1 MAKNH
6 LTGNVRAPS
15 YFGPLGGKP
24 ANNII
29 SGSLH
34 GDGTNITNVAR
45 VTANGSTDNLVT
57 IGSSAQRLVG
67 EPNLKF
73 NGSRLYV
80 NGTITGSSLNLTGLS
95 AGTATTSSYL
105 ALDANNNVV
114 LTSSAGGSGGTI
126 GPAEDGDYDDGLY
139 TDFTP
144 STPIGTP
151 IDRFNEVLKILAP
164 TPAPVVKAINEQST
178 DGVTAKLS
186 FGSSFPI
193 TGYTS
198 SGTQAG
204 FDAVDRSGSYG
215 VATSGSNFRLG
226 IYSNEQNISGTIN
239 YNVAESVSNGNVAYA
254 SGAFGNGETGTL
266 KLELNGTV
274 IHSVDLSSFTGAGNP
289 GTGSGTSLTSG
300 SGFVEVS
307 VSASS
312 FDGNGAEWYIFK
324 HRTAKYEINSGSMKT
339 GWNYLRVIHTVGST
353 DNATNYIEWINDPS
367 GAVDDLEISN
377 PRIEDITL
385 VGSKYLSGVQYNTN
399 ATAEYRAD
407 ILNLYRNVYAAS
419 GNPISFSATNSST
432 PSAQSVPDI
441 GPSEDNTKVLGIT
454 GSLDVNADTDTL
466 FSGSVST
473 NVTVTHPLKAT
484 ISNTGSA
491 TTGDGFLID
500 NRTLASTNLIER
512 FHDESLRK
520 TSGSYSTQGAV
531 DAAAS
536 IWDSENHMTGGGA
549 TGHTDG
555 LLFFNQRLYSPVDGD
570 VPAGGNFSSLLNVE
584 SGQPDYSGVTGTRT
598 FYRVLTNSSGVTKR
612 DFKITSTKN
621 SSRINNS
628 SLSTQNINFFAKIP
642 GSTGWMDISQNF
654 TYGSVS
660 DNDGALINGADDNS
674 NLTGLGN
681 SVHCITFGTES
692 VANGEYA
699 MIKILADESWT
710 GYLSQLQFQLGASDA
725 AAPTEAPA
733 LDDIDANNS
742 GVSDAKLSFGTS
754 NTIFGYSN
762 ATGSSISLTDF
773 DSNDLYSLSG
783 DRRGVFSSKPTL
795 AGELNE
801 DVGSNGDNYPANAFK
816 DAFTGSLVLEV
827 NGTEVHTVDL
837 SSTLNAISNDFNAN
851 NSGFSVSAI
860 GFSTTTDD
868 IPDYTKPYRTG
879 DYEIGAD
886 DQNIGWNYA
895 RVIHRIG
902 SNDTV
907 TNYVEWVTDTNSDAL
922 ATGSLELTNFD
933 HNDVYYQSGVR
944 YFASRPS
951 ASLLYTAQNVY
962 KNVYQNG
969 TAVTFPTTTNCS
981 VTNIRI
987 SGSGVSTQDSAA
999 SSVALPALND
1009 TTNCEQQDI
1018 QVTGT
1023 ILYDNQLSI
1032 SGGLGVF
1039 TDYDV
1044 AVTSRIIHPLK
1055 STLNTD
1061 SQSKTSFM
1069 FYSGSIGSTTTSSAE
1084 YFGLESYRILSG
1096 NYANQSDVTSSSN
1109 VWDSQNSV
1117 NDTGSYAAYADGMV
1131 SANGYL
1137 ISPLQIGNAGDTR
1150 NVADGGSLQAPA
1162 GSPNYSSLDIATRT
1176 YYRHFVNDTG
1186 LAKATFKLKLYGDA
1200 NLISKSGAFYTGSL
1214 GANKNI
1220 TVELKVPFDPAFSGL
1235 DDTSTAWGDA
1245 IKPFSAGTQPDA
1257 DGVGIL
1263 NLGGSDLNQTVGG
1276 SGREIPIQ
1284 LQGKQVRNTQYFVV
1298 KISAHEDW
1306 TGYLSR
1312 IEIDYS

>member
-15 YFGPLGGKP
+15 YFGPLGGEP
-24 ANNII
+24 SNNII

-34 GDGTNITNVAR
+34 GDGTNVTNVAR
-45 VTANGSTDNLVT
+45 VTANGTTDNLIT
-57 IGSSAQRLVG
+57 IGSTAQSLVG
-67 EPNLKF
+67 EPNLRF

-80 NGTITGSSLNLTGLS
+80 NGSITGSSLSLIGLS
-95 AGTATTSSYL
+95 AGTTTTSSYL
-105 ALDANNNVV
+105 ALDADNNVI
-114 LTSSAGGSGGTI
+114 LTSSAAGSGSGVI
-126 GPAEDGDYDDGLY
+126 GPAEDGNYDDGLY

-164 TPAPVVKAINEQST
+164 TPAPVARAINEQST
-178 DGVTAKLS
+178 DGTTAKLS

-226 IYSNEQNISGTIN
+226 VYSSEQDISGTIN
-239 YNVAESVSNGNVAYA
+239 YNVAESITNGNIAYA
-254 SGAFGNGETGTL
+254 SGAFGNGEIGTL

-274 IHSVDLSSFTGAGNP
+274 IHSVDLSGFAGAGNP
-289 GTGSGTSLTSG
+289 ATGSAQSLTSG
-300 SGFVEVS
+300 SGFVNVS
-307 VSASS
+307 VTASS
-312 FDGNGAEWYIFK
+312 FDGNGSEWYIFK
-324 HRTAKYEINSGSMKT
+324 HRTAKYQISSGSMNT

-353 DNATNYIEWINDPS
+353 DNTTNYIEWVNDPS
-367 GAVDDLEISN
+367 GAVDDLAVSS
-377 PRIEDITL
+377 PRIEDIAL
-385 VGSKYLSGVQYNTN
+385 VGSRYISGVQYNTN
-399 ATAEYRAD
+399 VTANYKAD

-419 GNPISFSATNSST
+419 GTPITFSVTNSST

-441 GPSEDNTKVLGIT
+441 GVSEDNTKILGIT
-454 GSLDVNADTDTL
+454 GSIDVNAEVDSL
-466 FSGSVST
+466 FNSAVTT
-473 NVTVTHPLKAT
+473 NITVTHPLKAT

-491 TTGDGFLID
+491 TTGNGFLIE
-500 NRTLASTNLIER
+500 NRTLASTNTSEK
-512 FHDESLRK
+512 FHDESFRK
-520 TSGSYSTQGAV
+520 TSGSYDTQGAV
-531 DAAAS
+531 DVAAS
-536 IWDSENHMTGGGA
+536 IWDSQNHMTGGGA
-549 TGHTDG
+549 AGHTDG
-555 LLFFNQRLYSPVDGD
+555 LLYFNQRLYSPVDTDIPASGD
-570 VPAGGNFSSLLNVE
+570 FNSIANTE
-584 SGQPDYSGVTGTRT
+584 AGQPDYSGITGTRT
-598 FYRVLTNSSGVTKR
+598 FFRVLTNSSGVTKR
-612 DFKITSTKN
+612 DIKITSTKN
-621 SSRINNS
+621 ATSYSNTALDTS
-628 SLSTQNINFFAKIP
+628 NIHFYAKIP
-642 GSTGWMDISQNF
+642 ASTGWMDISQDF
-654 TYGSVS
+654 VYGSVT
-660 DNDGALINGADDNS
+660 DAAGALIAGAANDTDS
-674 NLTGLGN
+674 GN
-681 SVHCITFGTES
+681 NVHHVTFGTAS
-692 VANGEYA
+692 VANSEYVVL
-699 MIKILADESWT
+699 KIEADESWA
-710 GYLSQLQFQLGASDA
+710 GYISQLDFQLGATTNTA
-725 AAPTEAPA
+725 TEAPA
-733 LDDIDANNS
+733 LDDVDANNS

-754 NTIFGYSN
+754 NTISGYSN
-762 ATGSSISLTDF
+762 ATGSSIGLSDF

-783 DRRGVFSSKPTL
+783 DRRGVFGSKPTL

-801 DVGSNGDNYPANAFK
+801 DVPGNGDNYPVNAFK
-816 DAFTGSLVLEV
+816 DAFTGSLILEV
-827 NGTEVHTVDL
+827 NGTEVHNVDL
-837 SSTLNAISNDFNAN
+837 SATLNAISNNFNAN
-851 NSGFSVSAI
+851 NSGFSVSAV

-902 SNDTV
+902 GSDTT
-907 TNYVEWVTDTNSDAL
+907 TNYVEWTVDTDSDAL

-951 ASLLYTAQNVY
+951 ASLLYTAQSVY

-1055 STLNTD
+1055 STLNTN
-1061 SQSKTSFM
+1061 SQSKISFM

-1096 NYANQSDVTSSSN
+1096 NYVSQSNVTSSGN
-1109 VWDSQNSV
+1109 VWDSQISV
-1117 NDTGSYAAYADGMV
+1117 NDTASYAAYGDGMV

-1150 NVADGGSLQAPA
+1150 NIADGGSLQAPA
-1162 GSPNYSSLDIATRT
+1162 GSPNYSSLDITTRA
-1176 YYRHFVNDTG
+1176 YYRHFINDTG

-1214 GANKNI
+1214 GANNNI
-1220 TVELKVPFDPAFSGL
+1220 TVELKAPFDPAFSGL

-1245 IKPFSAGTQPDA
+1245 IRPFASGDQPIV
-1257 DGVGIL
+1257 DGKGIL
-1263 NLGGSDLNQTVGG
+1263 NLGGSDLNQTVDG
-1276 SGREIPIQ
+1276 SGREIPLQ
-1284 LQGKQVRNTQYFVV
+1284 LQAKQVRDTQYFVV
-1298 KISAHEDW
+1298 KISAHKDW

-1312 IEIDYS
+1312 IEVDYS

>member
-15 YFGPLGGKP
+15 YFGPLGGEP

-34 GDGTNITNVAR
+34 GDGTNISNVAR
-45 VTANGSTDNLVT
+45 VVANGTTDYLVT
-57 IGSSAQRLVG
+57 IGSSAQSLVG
-67 EPNLKF
+67 EPNLRF

-80 NGTITGSSLNLTGLS
+80 DGAITGSSLNLTGLS
-95 AGTATTSSYL
+95 TGTATTSSYL
-105 ALDANNNVV
+105 ALDANNNLV
-114 LTSSAGGSGGTI
+114 LTSSAGGTGGTI

-164 TPAPVVKAINEQST
+164 TPAPVVRAINEQST

-186 FGSSFPI
+186 FGSSYPV
-193 TGYTS
+193 TDYTS

-204 FDAVDRSGSYG
+204 FDAVDRSGSYS

-226 IYSNEQNISGTIN
+226 VYSNEQDITGTIN

-274 IHSVDLSSFTGAGNP
+274 IHSVDLSGFAGTGNP
-289 GTGSGTSLTSG
+289 ATGSAESLTSG
-300 SGFVEVS
+300 SGFVNVS
-307 VSASS
+307 VTASS

-324 HRTAKYEINSGSMKT
+324 HRTAKYQISSGSMKT

-367 GAVDDLEISN
+367 GAVDDLAISN

-385 VGSKYLSGVQYNTN
+385 VGSKYLSGVEYNTN
-399 ATAEYRAD
+399 ATAKYKAD

-419 GNPISFSATNSST
+419 GTPISFSVSNSSI

-441 GPSEDNTKVLGIT
+441 GVSENNTKVLGIT

-466 FSGSVST
+466 FSGSVTT

-484 ISNTGSA
+484 ISSTGSA
-491 TTGDGFLID
+491 TTGDGFLVD

-549 TGHTDG
+549 AGHTDG

-660 DNDGALINGADDNS
+660 DNDGALINGADDNN

-754 NTIFGYSN
+754 NTISGYSN

-827 NGTEVHTVDL
+827 NGTEVHTLDL
-837 SSTLNAISNDFNAN
+837 SSTLNAISNDFNGN
-851 NSGFSVSAI
+851 NSGFSVSAV

-879 DYEIGAD
+879 DYEIGAN
-886 DQNIGWNYA
+886 DQNVGWNYA

-902 SNDTV
+902 SNDTE

-933 HNDVYYQSGVR
+933 HSDVYYQSGVR

-987 SGSGVSTQDSAA
+987 SGSGVSTQDSVA

-1084 YFGLESYRILSG
+1084 YFGLETYRILSG
-1096 NYANQSDVTSSSN
+1096 NYVSQSNVTSSGN

-1117 NDTGSYAAYADGMV
+1117 NDTASYAAYGDGMV

-1137 ISPLQIGNAGDTR
+1137 LSPLQIGNAGDTR
-1150 NVADGGSLQAPA
+1150 NAADGGSLQAPA

-1200 NLISKSGAFYTGSL
+1200 NLISKSGAFYTGTL

-1220 TVELKVPFDPAFSGL
+1220 TVEVKVPFDPAFSGL

-1245 IKPFSAGTQPDA
+1245 IRPFASGDQPIV
-1257 DGVGIL
+1257 DGKGIL

-1276 SGREIPIQ
+1276 SGREIPLQ
-1284 LQGKQVRNTQYFVV
+1284 LQAKQVRDTQYFVV
-1298 KISAHEDW
+1298 KISAHKDW

-1312 IEIDYS
+1312 IEVDYS